1 MNGSEISGVDTVTD
15 IPSPSNFFYG
25 TVLKERKKDK
35 VVISSAVMSSSDRC
49 PRGVM
54 RRGKGSHTD

>member
-1 MNGSEISGVDTVTD
+1 MIGSEISGVDTVTD

-35 VVISSAVMSSSDRC
+35 VVISSAVMSSRDRC
-49 PRGVM
+49 P
-54 RRGKGSHTD
+54 